1 VDTYIK
7 RLAEA
12 KIKSWFESNKI
23 LLVLGA
29 RQVGKTTLLKHIF
42 HSASSQFLNLDIEI
56 DKRRLLAASSLP
68 PSDALISL
76 GKPKVLVIDE
86 AQRLPEVGRIVK
98 GWYDV
103 GVKTKIVLSGSS
115 SLDLLDRFAESLAG
129 RNVKVFLSSLVFQEV
144 LSAQTWYSVKFGQK
158 QLENF
163 SDQINSLILLNLVFG
178 SYPEVI
184 TSADKIQYLT
194 NLTSDYLLKDVLQL
208 GLVKNPTLIHKLL
221 SLLAYQSGS
230 VVSVN
235 ELSNSLN
242 VSRQTIERYL
252 DLLERTYV
260 IFRLSSYSTNPR
272 KEIAKSQKVYF
283 WDTGVRN
290 ALIGEFNLNL
300 LRSDIGQLWENWVV
314 AEFAKKNT
322 LAGSTDKL
330 YFWRSRSGSEVDLV
344 VKKYDGT
351 LLAYEIKWTS
361 SKALTKAFTSQY
373 HVPVTLINKNNFVR
387 ILI

>member
-1 VDTYIK
+1 MGTYIK

-29 RQVGKTTLLKHIF
+29 RQVGKTTLLKHMF

-56 DKRRLLAASSLP
+56 DKQRLLAASSLP

-144 LSAQTWYSVKFGQK
+144 LSAQTWYSVEFGQK

-272 KEIAKSQKVYF
+272 KEIAKRQKVYF

-361 SKALTKAFTSQY
+361 SKALTKAFTGQY

>member
-1 VDTYIK
+1 MGTYIK

-29 RQVGKTTLLKHIF
+29 RQVGKTTLLKHMF

-144 LSAQTWYSVKFGQK
+144 LSAQTWYSVEFGQK

-272 KEIAKSQKVYF
+272 KEIAKRQKVYF

-361 SKALTKAFTSQY
+361 SKALTKAFTGQY

>member
-1 VDTYIK
+1 VGTYIK

-29 RQVGKTTLLKHIF
+29 RQVGKTTLLKHMF

-56 DKRRLLAASSLP
+56 DKQRLLAASSLP

-144 LSAQTWYSVKFGQK
+144 LSAQTWYSVEFGQK

-272 KEIAKSQKVYF
+272 KEIAKRQKVYF

-361 SKALTKAFTSQY
+361 SKALTKAFTGQY